1 MGPIAGIMIC
11 DYFFIRTTKRSL
23 YSLYHREGIYHYTR
37 GINPRAVVALV
48 LGVVVALIGLFVPS
62 LHFLYDYSW
71 FVGLFL
77 AGFAYAAMM
86 YLWPVPISEPDL
98 ATL

>member
-11 DYFFIRTTKRSL
+11 DYFLIRRTKLSL
-23 YSLYHREGIYHYTR
+23 YSLYHAEGIYHYSK
-37 GINPRAVVALV
+37 GVNPRAMAALV
-48 LGVVVALIGLFVPS
+48 LGVAIALIGLFVPS

-77 AGFAYAAMM
+77 SGFVYAGLMR
-86 YLWPVPISEPDL
+86 LWPVPISEP
-98 ATL
+98 AQA